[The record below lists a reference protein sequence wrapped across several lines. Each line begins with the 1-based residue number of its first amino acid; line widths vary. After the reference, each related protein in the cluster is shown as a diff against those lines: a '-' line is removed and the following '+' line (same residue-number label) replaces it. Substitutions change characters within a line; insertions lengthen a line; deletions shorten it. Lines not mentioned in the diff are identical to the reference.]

1 MKKFCLLGSLAL
13 AMLLSVGCSNA
24 AKESSSAESS
34 VSEVAKS
41 EGDSSEAASEKSK
54 AAAGDKQ
61 KIVIGTSAICKDVL
75 EVAVEVFNKSN
86 AEYEAEIKVFD
97 DAVTPDIATWEG
109 SIDGTFHQYKSY
121 MDNFNVSNNAKLITY
136 GKEVFAFQIGL
147 YSNKIKSISE
157 VTDGM
162 TVALSND
169 VSNRAIA
176 LKLLAKEGLIT
187 LDEGVKEPS
196 TIDIKENPKNLK
208 FVEMERLN
216 LANAVDDTD
225 MAVVMSD
232 VMRETGRD
240 AASAIAYAQEE
251 GIQLVIKEEKPWAK
265 DLEAALTSKEVKE
278 YIETKTEKTKVPL
291 F

>member
-41 EGDSSEAASEKSK
+41 EGDSSKAASEESK

-86 AEYEAEIKVFD
+86 AQYEAEIKVFD

>member
-13 AMLLSVGCSNA
+13 AMLLSVGCSSGS
-24 AKESSSAESS
+24 KESSSTESS
-34 VSEVAKS
+34 VSEAVQS
-41 EGDSSEAASEKSK
+41 DTVTSEAASEGSK
-54 AAAGDKQ
+54 AAGEKQ

-75 EVAVEVFNKSN
+75 EVAMDVFNKSN
-86 AEYEAEIKVFD
+86 TEYEVEMKVFD

-121 MDNFNVSNNAKLITY
+121 MDNFNESNNAKLITY

-147 YSNKIKSISE
+147 YSNKVKSVSE

-187 LDEGVKEPS
+187 LDESVAEPS

>member
-13 AMLLSVGCSNA
+13 AMLLSVGCSSGS
-24 AKESSSAESS
+24 KESSSAQSS
-34 VSEVAKS
+34 VSEAEQSDTV
-41 EGDSSEAASEKSK
+41 SSGAASEGAK
-54 AAAGDKQ
+54 AAGEKQ
-61 KIVIGTSAICKDVL
+61 KVVIGTSAICKDVL
-75 EVAVEVFNKSN
+75 EVAMDVFNKSN
-86 AEYEAEIKVFD
+86 TEYEVEMKVFD

-121 MDNFNVSNNAKLITY
+121 MDNFNESNNAKLITY

-147 YSNKIKSISE
+147 YSNKVKSVSE

-187 LDEGVKEPS
+187 LDESVAEPS

>member
-13 AMLLSVGCSNA
+13 AMLLSVGCSSGS
-24 AKESSSAESS
+24 KESSSAESS
-34 VSEVAKS
+34 VTEAAQSDAV
-41 EGDSSEAASEKSK
+41 SSEAASEGAK
-54 AAAGDKQ
+54 AAGEKQ
-61 KIVIGTSAICKDVL
+61 KVVIGTSAICKDVL
-75 EVAVEVFNKSN
+75 EVAMDVFNKSN
-86 AEYEAEIKVFD
+86 TEYEVEMKVFD

-121 MDNFNVSNNAKLITY
+121 MDNFNESNNAKLITY

-147 YSNKIKSISE
+147 YSNKVKSVSE

-187 LDEGVKEPS
+187 LDESVAEPS

>member
-13 AMLLSVGCSNA
+13 AMLLSVGCSSGS
-24 AKESSSAESS
+24 KESSSAQSS
-34 VSEVAKS
+34 VSEAEQSDVV
-41 EGDSSEAASEKSK
+41 SSGAASEGAK
-54 AAAGDKQ
+54 AAGEKQ
-61 KIVIGTSAICKDVL
+61 KVVIGTSAICKDVL
-75 EVAVEVFNKSN
+75 EVAMDVFNKSN
-86 AEYEAEIKVFD
+86 TEYEIEMKVFD

-121 MDNFNVSNNAKLITY
+121 MDNFNESNNAKLITY

-147 YSNKIKSISE
+147 YSNKVKSVSE

-187 LDEGVKEPS
+187 LDESVAEPS

-278 YIETKTEKTKVPL
+278 YIEAKTEKTKVPL

>member
-24 AKESSSAESS
+24 AKESSSAKSS

-41 EGDSSEAASEKSK
+41 EGESGESASEESK
-54 AAAGDKQ
+54 AASGDKQ

-121 MDNFNVSNNAKLITY
+121 MDNFNESNNAKLITY

-187 LDEGVKEPS
+187 LDEGVEEPS

-265 DLEAALTSKEVKE
+265 DLEAALTSPEVKE

>member
-13 AMLLSVGCSNA
+13 AMLLSVGCSSGS
-24 AKESSSAESS
+24 KESSSAESS
-34 VSEVAKS
+34 VSEAAQSDTV
-41 EGDSSEAASEKSK
+41 SSEAASEGAK
-54 AAAGDKQ
+54 AAGEKQ
-61 KIVIGTSAICKDVL
+61 KVVIGTSAICKDVL
-75 EVAVEVFNKSN
+75 EVAMDVFNKSN
-86 AEYEAEIKVFD
+86 IEYEVEMKVFD

-121 MDNFNVSNNAKLITY
+121 MDNFNESNNAKLITY

-147 YSNKIKSISE
+147 YSNKVKSVSE

-187 LDEGVKEPS
+187 LDESVAEPS

>member
-13 AMLLSVGCSNA
+13 AMLLSVGCSSGS
-24 AKESSSAESS
+24 KESSSAESS
-34 VSEVAKS
+34 VSEAAQSDTV
-41 EGDSSEAASEKSK
+41 SSEAASEGAK
-54 AAAGDKQ
+54 AAGEKQ
-61 KIVIGTSAICKDVL
+61 KVVIGTSAICKDVL
-75 EVAVEVFNKSN
+75 EVAMDVFNKSN
-86 AEYEAEIKVFD
+86 TEYEVEMRVFD

-121 MDNFNVSNNAKLITY
+121 MDNFNESNNAKLITY

-147 YSNKIKSISE
+147 YSNKVKSVSE

-187 LDEGVKEPS
+187 LDESVAEPS

>member
-13 AMLLSVGCSNA
+13 AMLLSVGCSSGS
-24 AKESSSAESS
+24 KESSGAQSS
-34 VSEVAKS
+34 VSEAVQSDTAT
-41 EGDSSEAASEKSK
+41 SEAASEGSK
-54 AAAGDKQ
+54 AAGKKQ
-61 KIVIGTSAICKDVL
+61 KVVIGTSAICKDVL
-75 EVAVEVFNKSN
+75 EVAMDVFNKSN
-86 AEYEAEIKVFD
+86 TEYEVEMKVFD

-121 MDNFNVSNNAKLITY
+121 MDNFNESNNAKLITY

-147 YSNKIKSISE
+147 YSNKVKSVSE

-187 LDEGVKEPS
+187 LDESVAEPS

-216 LANAVDDTD
+216 LANAVDDSD

>member
-13 AMLLSVGCSNA
+13 AMLLSVGCSSGS
-24 AKESSSAESS
+24 KESSSAKSS
-34 VSEVAKS
+34 VSEAAQSDAV
-41 EGDSSEAASEKSK
+41 SSEAASEGAK
-54 AAAGDKQ
+54 AAGEKQ
-61 KIVIGTSAICKDVL
+61 KVIIGTSAICKDVL
-75 EVAVEVFNKSN
+75 EVAMDVFNKSN
-86 AEYEAEIKVFD
+86 TEYEVEMRVFD

-121 MDNFNVSNNAKLITY
+121 MDNFNESNNAKLITY

-147 YSNKIKSISE
+147 YSNKVKSVSE
-157 VTDGM
+157 
-162 TVALSND
+162 VALSND

-187 LDEGVKEPS
+187 LDESVAEPS

>member
-13 AMLLSVGCSNA
+13 AMLLSVGCSSGS
-24 AKESSSAESS
+24 KESSSAQSS
-34 VSEVAKS
+34 VSEAEQSDVV
-41 EGDSSEAASEKSK
+41 SSGAASEGAK
-54 AAAGDKQ
+54 AAGEKQ
-61 KIVIGTSAICKDVL
+61 KVVIGTSAICKDVL
-75 EVAVEVFNKSN
+75 EVAMDVFNKSN
-86 AEYEAEIKVFD
+86 TEYEVEMKVFD

-121 MDNFNVSNNAKLITY
+121 MDNFNESNNAKLITY

-147 YSNKIKSISE
+147 YSNKVKSVSE

-187 LDEGVKEPS
+187 LDESVAEPS

>member
-13 AMLLSVGCSNA
+13 AMLLSVGCSNV

-41 EGDSSEAASEKSK
+41 EGDSSEAASEESK

-75 EVAVEVFNKSN
+75 EVAVGVFNKSN
-86 AEYEAEIKVFD
+86 AEYEAEIRVFD

-121 MDNFNVSNNAKLITY
+121 MDNFNESNNAKLITY

-265 DLEAALTSKEVKE
+265 DLESALTSKEVKE

>member
-13 AMLLSVGCSNA
+13 AMLLSVGCSSGS
-24 AKESSSAESS
+24 KESSSAQSS
-34 VSEVAKS
+34 VTEAEQSDAV
-41 EGDSSEAASEKSK
+41 SSEAASEGAK
-54 AAAGDKQ
+54 AAGEKQ
-61 KIVIGTSAICKDVL
+61 KVVIGTSAICKDVL
-75 EVAVEVFNKSN
+75 EVAMDVFNKSN
-86 AEYEAEIKVFD
+86 TEYEVEMKVFD

-121 MDNFNVSNNAKLITY
+121 MDNFNESNNAKLITY

-147 YSNKIKSISE
+147 YSNKVKSVSE

-187 LDEGVKEPS
+187 LDESVAEPS

>member
-13 AMLLSVGCSNA
+13 AMLLSVGCSSGS
-24 AKESSSAESS
+24 KESSSAKSS
-34 VSEVAKS
+34 VSEAAQSDAV
-41 EGDSSEAASEKSK
+41 SSEAASEGAK
-54 AAAGDKQ
+54 AAGEKQ
-61 KIVIGTSAICKDVL
+61 KVVIGTSAICKDVL
-75 EVAVEVFNKSN
+75 EVAMDVFNKSN
-86 AEYEAEIKVFD
+86 TEYEVEMKVFD

-121 MDNFNVSNNAKLITY
+121 MDNFNESNNAKLITY

-147 YSNKIKSISE
+147 YSNKVKSVSE

-187 LDEGVKEPS
+187 LDESVAEPS

>member
-13 AMLLSVGCSNA
+13 AMLLSVGCSSGS
-24 AKESSSAESS
+24 KESSSTESS
-34 VSEVAKS
+34 VSEAVQS
-41 EGDSSEAASEKSK
+41 DTEPSEAASEGSK
-54 AAAGDKQ
+54 AAGEKQ

-75 EVAVEVFNKSN
+75 EVAMDVFNKSN
-86 AEYEAEIKVFD
+86 TEYEVEMKVFD

-121 MDNFNVSNNAKLITY
+121 MDNFNESNNAKLITY

-147 YSNKIKSISE
+147 YSNKVKSVSE

-176 LKLLAKEGLIT
+176 LKLLAKEGLLT
-187 LDEGVKEPS
+187 LDESVAEPS

>member
-1 MKKFCLLGSLAL
+1 M
-13 AMLLSVGCSNA
+13 MLLSVGCSSGS
-24 AKESSSAESS
+24 KESSSAQSS
-34 VSEVAKS
+34 VSEAEQSDVV
-41 EGDSSEAASEKSK
+41 SSGAASEGAK
-54 AAAGDKQ
+54 AAGEKQ
-61 KIVIGTSAICKDVL
+61 KVVIGTSAICKDVL
-75 EVAVEVFNKSN
+75 EVAMDVFNKSN
-86 AEYEAEIKVFD
+86 TEYEVEMKVFD

-121 MDNFNVSNNAKLITY
+121 MDNFNESNNAKLITY

-147 YSNKIKSISE
+147 YSNKVKSVSE

-176 LKLLAKEGLIT
+176 LKLLEKEGLIT
-187 LDEGVKEPS
+187 LDESVAEPS

>member
-13 AMLLSVGCSNA
+13 AMLLSVGCSSGS
-24 AKESSSAESS
+24 KESSSAKSS
-34 VSEVAKS
+34 VSEAAQSDAV
-41 EGDSSEAASEKSK
+41 SSEAASEGAK
-54 AAAGDKQ
+54 AAGEKQ
-61 KIVIGTSAICKDVL
+61 KVVIGTSAICKDVL
-75 EVAVEVFNKSN
+75 EVAMDVFNKSN
-86 AEYEAEIKVFD
+86 TEYEVEMRVFD

-121 MDNFNVSNNAKLITY
+121 MDNFNESNNAKLITY

-147 YSNKIKSISE
+147 YSNKVKSVSE

-187 LDEGVKEPS
+187 LDESVAKPS

>member
-24 AKESSSAESS
+24 AKESTAAESS

-41 EGDSSEAASEKSK
+41 EGESGESASEESK
-54 AAAGDKQ
+54 AASGDKQ

-121 MDNFNVSNNAKLITY
+121 MENFNKSNNAKLMTY

-176 LKLLAKEGLIT
+176 LKLLEKEGLIT
-187 LDEGVKEPS
+187 LDDSVKEPS

-265 DLEAALTSKEVKE
+265 DLEAALTSPEVKE

>member
-13 AMLLSVGCSNA
+13 AMLLSVGCSSGS
-24 AKESSSAESS
+24 KESSSAQSS
-34 VSEVAKS
+34 VTEAAQSDAV
-41 EGDSSEAASEKSK
+41 SSEAASEGAK
-54 AAAGDKQ
+54 AAGEKQ
-61 KIVIGTSAICKDVL
+61 KVVIGTSAICKDVL
-75 EVAVEVFNKSN
+75 EVAMDVFNKSN
-86 AEYEAEIKVFD
+86 TEYEVEMKVFD

-121 MDNFNVSNNAKLITY
+121 MDNFNESNNAKLITY

-147 YSNKIKSISE
+147 YSNKVKSVSE

-187 LDEGVKEPS
+187 LDESVAEPS

>member
-41 EGDSSEAASEKSK
+41 EGDSSKAASEESK

-75 EVAVEVFNKSN
+75 EVAVGVFNKSN

-121 MDNFNVSNNAKLITY
+121 MDNFNESNNAKLITY

>member
-13 AMLLSVGCSNA
+13 AMLLSVGCSSGS
-24 AKESSSAESS
+24 KESSGAQSS
-34 VSEVAKS
+34 VSEAAQS
-41 EGDSSEAASEKSK
+41 DTATSEAASEGSK
-54 AAAGDKQ
+54 AAGEKQ
-61 KIVIGTSAICKDVL
+61 KVVIGTSAICKDVL
-75 EVAVEVFNKSN
+75 EVAMDVFNKSN
-86 AEYEAEIKVFD
+86 TEYEVEMKVFD

-121 MDNFNVSNNAKLITY
+121 MDNFNESNNAKLITY

-147 YSNKIKSISE
+147 YSNKVKSVSE

-187 LDEGVKEPS
+187 LDESVAEPS

>member
-1 MKKFCLLGSLAL
+1 
-13 AMLLSVGCSNA
+13 
-24 AKESSSAESS
+24 
-34 VSEVAKS
+34 
-41 EGDSSEAASEKSK
+41 
-54 AAAGDKQ
+54 
-61 KIVIGTSAICKDVL
+61 
-75 EVAVEVFNKSN
+75 
-86 AEYEAEIKVFD
+86 
-97 DAVTPDIATWEG
+97 
-109 SIDGTFHQYKSY
+109 
-121 MDNFNVSNNAKLITY
+121 
-136 GKEVFAFQIGL
+136 
-147 YSNKIKSISE
+147 
-157 VTDGM
+157 M

-187 LDEGVKEPS
+187 LDESVAEPS

>member
-13 AMLLSVGCSNA
+13 AMLLSVGCSSGS
-24 AKESSSAESS
+24 KESSSAQSS
-34 VSEVAKS
+34 VSEAEQSDVV
-41 EGDSSEAASEKSK
+41 SSGAASEGAKT
-54 AAAGDKQ
+54 AGEKQ
-61 KIVIGTSAICKDVL
+61 KVVIGTSAICKDVL
-75 EVAVEVFNKSN
+75 EVAMDVFNKSN
-86 AEYEAEIKVFD
+86 TEYEVEMKVFD

-121 MDNFNVSNNAKLITY
+121 MDNFNESNNAKLITY

-147 YSNKIKSISE
+147 YSNKVKSVSE

-187 LDEGVKEPS
+187 LDESVAEPS

>member
-13 AMLLSVGCSNA
+13 VMLLSVGCSSGS
-24 AKESSSAESS
+24 KESSSAQSS
-34 VSEVAKS
+34 VSEAEQSDVV
-41 EGDSSEAASEKSK
+41 SSGAASEGAK
-54 AAAGDKQ
+54 AAGEKQ
-61 KIVIGTSAICKDVL
+61 KVVIGTSAICKDVL
-75 EVAVEVFNKSN
+75 EVAMDVFNKSN
-86 AEYEAEIKVFD
+86 TEYEVEMKVFD

-121 MDNFNVSNNAKLITY
+121 MDNFNESNNAKLITY

-147 YSNKIKSISE
+147 YSNKVKSVSE

-187 LDEGVKEPS
+187 LDESVAEPS

>member
-13 AMLLSVGCSNA
+13 AMLLSVGCSSGS
-24 AKESSSAESS
+24 KESSSAESS
-34 VSEVAKS
+34 VSEAAQSDAV
-41 EGDSSEAASEKSK
+41 SSEAASEGAK
-54 AAAGDKQ
+54 AAGEKQ
-61 KIVIGTSAICKDVL
+61 KVVIGTSAICKDVL
-75 EVAVEVFNKSN
+75 EVAMDVFNKSN
-86 AEYEAEIKVFD
+86 TEYEVEMKVFD

-121 MDNFNVSNNAKLITY
+121 MDNFNESNNAKLITY

-147 YSNKIKSISE
+147 YSNKVKSVSE

-187 LDEGVKEPS
+187 LDESVAEPS

>member
-13 AMLLSVGCSNA
+13 AILLSVGCSNA

-41 EGDSSEAASEKSK
+41 EGDSSKAASEESK

-251 GIQLVIKEEKPWAK
+251 GIQLVIKEEKPWTK

>member
-41 EGDSSEAASEKSK
+41 EGDSSEAASEESK
-54 AAAGDKQ
+54 AAEGDKQ

-75 EVAVEVFNKSN
+75 EVAVGVFNKSN

-121 MDNFNVSNNAKLITY
+121 MDNFNESNNAKLITY

>member
-41 EGDSSEAASEKSK
+41 EGDSSEAASEESK

-75 EVAVEVFNKSN
+75 EVAVGVFNKSN

-121 MDNFNVSNNAKLITY
+121 MDNFNESNNAKLITY

-187 LDEGVKEPS
+187 LDEGVEEPS

-265 DLEAALTSKEVKE
+265 DLEAALTSPEVKE

>member
-13 AMLLSVGCSNA
+13 AMLLSVGCSSGF
-24 AKESSSAESS
+24 KESSSAQSS
-34 VSEVAKS
+34 VSEAEQSDVV
-41 EGDSSEAASEKSK
+41 SSGAASEGAK
-54 AAAGDKQ
+54 AAGEKQ
-61 KIVIGTSAICKDVL
+61 KVVIGTSAICKDVL
-75 EVAVEVFNKSN
+75 EVAMDVFNKSN
-86 AEYEAEIKVFD
+86 TEYEVEMKVFD

-121 MDNFNVSNNAKLITY
+121 MDNFNESNNAKLITY

-147 YSNKIKSISE
+147 YSNKVKSVSE

-187 LDEGVKEPS
+187 LDESVAEPS

>member
-1 MKKFCLLGSLAL
+1 MKKVCLLGSLAL

-41 EGDSSEAASEKSK
+41 EGDSSKAASEESK

>member
-13 AMLLSVGCSNA
+13 AMLLSVGCSSGS
-24 AKESSSAESS
+24 KESSSAQSS
-34 VSEVAKS
+34 VSEAAQSDAV
-41 EGDSSEAASEKSK
+41 SSEAASEGAK
-54 AAAGDKQ
+54 AAGEKQ
-61 KIVIGTSAICKDVL
+61 KVVIGTSAICKDVL
-75 EVAVEVFNKSN
+75 EVAMDVFNKSN
-86 AEYEAEIKVFD
+86 TEYEVEMKVFD

-121 MDNFNVSNNAKLITY
+121 MDNFNESNNAKLITY

-147 YSNKIKSISE
+147 YSNKVKSVSE

-187 LDEGVKEPS
+187 LDESVAEPS

>member
-41 EGDSSEAASEKSK
+41 EGDSSKATSEESK

>member
-13 AMLLSVGCSNA
+13 AMLLSVGCSSGS
-24 AKESSSAESS
+24 KESSSAQSN
-34 VSEVAKS
+34 VSEAEQSDVV
-41 EGDSSEAASEKSK
+41 SSGAASEGAK
-54 AAAGDKQ
+54 AAGEKQ
-61 KIVIGTSAICKDVL
+61 KVVIGTSAICKDVL
-75 EVAVEVFNKSN
+75 EVAMDVFNKSN
-86 AEYEAEIKVFD
+86 AEYEVEMKVFD

-121 MDNFNVSNNAKLITY
+121 MDNFNESNNAKLITY

-147 YSNKIKSISE
+147 YSNKVKSVSE

-187 LDEGVKEPS
+187 LDESVAEPS

-251 GIQLVIKEEKPWAK
+251 GIQLVIKEEKPWTK

>member
-34 VSEVAKS
+34 VSEVAKP
-41 EGDSSEAASEKSK
+41 EGDSSEAASEESK

-121 MDNFNVSNNAKLITY
+121 MDNFNKSNNAKLITY

>member
-13 AMLLSVGCSNA
+13 AMLLSVGCSSGS
-24 AKESSSAESS
+24 KESSSAESS
-34 VSEVAKS
+34 VSEAAQSDAV
-41 EGDSSEAASEKSK
+41 SSEAASEGAK
-54 AAAGDKQ
+54 AAGEKQ
-61 KIVIGTSAICKDVL
+61 KVIIGTSAICKDVL
-75 EVAVEVFNKSN
+75 EVAMDVFNKSN
-86 AEYEAEIKVFD
+86 TEYEVEMRVFD

-121 MDNFNVSNNAKLITY
+121 MDNFNESNNAKLITY

-147 YSNKIKSISE
+147 YSNKVKSVSE

-187 LDEGVKEPS
+187 LDESVAEPS

-251 GIQLVIKEEKPWAK
+251 GIQLVIKEEKTWAK

>member
-13 AMLLSVGCSNA
+13 AMLLSVGCSSGS
-24 AKESSSAESS
+24 KESSSAQSS
-34 VSEVAKS
+34 VSEAEQSDVV
-41 EGDSSEAASEKSK
+41 SSEAASEGAK
-54 AAAGDKQ
+54 AAGEKQ
-61 KIVIGTSAICKDVL
+61 KVVIGTSAICKDVL
-75 EVAVEVFNKSN
+75 EVAMDVFNKSN
-86 AEYEAEIKVFD
+86 TEYEVEMKVFD

-121 MDNFNVSNNAKLITY
+121 MDNFNESNNAKLITY

-147 YSNKIKSISE
+147 YSNKVKSVSE

-187 LDEGVKEPS
+187 LDESVAEPS

>member
-13 AMLLSVGCSNA
+13 AMLLSVGCSSGS
-24 AKESSSAESS
+24 KESSSAKSS
-34 VSEVAKS
+34 VSEAAQSDAV
-41 EGDSSEAASEKSK
+41 SSEAASEGAK
-54 AAAGDKQ
+54 AAGEKQ
-61 KIVIGTSAICKDVL
+61 KVIIGTSAICKDVL
-75 EVAVEVFNKSN
+75 EVAMDVFNKSN
-86 AEYEAEIKVFD
+86 TEYEVEMKVFD

-121 MDNFNVSNNAKLITY
+121 MDNFNESNNAKLITY

-147 YSNKIKSISE
+147 YSNKVKSVSE

-187 LDEGVKEPS
+187 LDESVAKPS